1 MPSQGSPPAR
11 KAGRPGPSPTRARP
25 PPSPGSCGG
34 GTTTTYAAT
43 PQAPLGERTG
53 SSLLLYLRDLHGD
66 ILGLV
71 QAGASTPSSRA
82 YQDPWGELSW
92 SGTAPLLG
100 FRSELTDPATGAVA
114 TPARWY
120 LPSLARSMAPDPL
133 EGDPSLPTSLNR
145 LAYAADDPVTLSDP
159 TGLRPLCGEG
169 CTPEEEAGLVRD
181 WAEAQ
186 TQAALSGTG
195 AYDPGRGGKGP
206 VGAEGGYAGISPA
219 LAEGSP
225 TNGSTRGSPVLVL
238 LSPQC
243 FGDGGPSPLE
253 RRVWLLGYP
262 VGCGAAAAPA
272 DEEPLALHGA
282 AACAIDGVYAT
293 VSCGPDL
300 VTFPDPRRP
309 APPLRPT
316 FEPPPDPLSRR
327 NPVTGLPYSLSGLG
341 AWRRAVLG
349 AVLAAWAA
357 YVSREPL
364 EGWLG
369 RVKRAASHPREACPY
384 PEGCWQALP

>member
-1 MPSQGSPPAR
+1 VFTGTL
-11 KAGRPGPSPTRARP
+11 GRHP
-25 PPSPGSCGG
+25 
-34 GTTTTYAAT
+34 
-43 PQAPLGERTG
+43 G

-66 ILGLV
+66 ILGTV
-71 QAGASTPSSRA
+71 AAGGTSPSSRA

-92 SGTAPLLG
+92 SGTPPLLG
-100 FRSELTDPATGAVA
+100 FQSQFTGPATGAVA

-120 LPSLARSMAPDPL
+120 LPALARFMAPDPL
-133 EGDPSLPTSLNR
+133 PGDPALPTSLNR
-145 LAYAADDPVTLSDP
+145 LAYALDDPITLSDP
-159 TGLRPLCGEG
+159 TGLRPPCED
-169 CTPEEEAGLVRD
+169 CTAQEHQEIVGA

-186 TQAALSGTG
+186 TEAAASGTG
-195 AYDPGRGGKGP
+195 AYDPGRGAEEP
-206 VGAEGGYAGISPA
+206 VEADGGYAGISAA

-225 TNGSTRGSPVLVL
+225 SGTTARSSSVLVL
-238 LSPQC
+238 ISPQC